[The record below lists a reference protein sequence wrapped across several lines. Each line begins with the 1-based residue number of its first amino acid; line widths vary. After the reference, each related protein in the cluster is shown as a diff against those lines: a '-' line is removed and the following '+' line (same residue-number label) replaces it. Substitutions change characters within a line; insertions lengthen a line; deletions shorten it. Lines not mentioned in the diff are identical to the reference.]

1 MVNIYKEEYD
11 WAYGIKNEACRQKY
25 DYKKLKDLNY
35 QPDQPQ
41 QPDQSK
47 PPWAKVLKSRFN
59 AIESIITKDKK
70 SGLKTRID
78 KKEFKVNDMEKL
90 IKDVPSN
97 KITLEEVIAKYKSI
111 GIDIIKISNLRITKN
126 QNEILDNFEQLRE
139 IFVVPTK
146 INNKETDD
154 ETDDKRDDE
163 TDGKKPGTTDMPA
176 LERVESAAQRNNQ
189 TGQGLKILTPDQM
202 LSRLTVALA
211 QLKAGK
217 NSKKLKNETR
227 QLLYLIYRS
236 KKLIKT
242 IYKHLINTS

>member
-41 QPDQSK
+41 QPDQSI
-47 PPWAKVLKSRFN
+47 PPWVKVLKNRFN

-163 TDGKKPGTTDMPA
+163 TDGKKPGTTDM
-176 LERVESAAQRNNQ
+176 
-189 TGQGLKILTPDQM
+189 
-202 LSRLTVALA
+202 
-211 QLKAGK
+211 
-217 NSKKLKNETR
+217 
-227 QLLYLIYRS
+227 LL
-236 KKLIKT
+236 
-242 IYKHLINTS
+242 